1 MEQIQ
6 KTMKAVVIENS
17 GQAVVRELSTPV
29 PRTGQVLIRIEEC
42 LLCTWEQR
50 IFSGASS
57 MALPFIPGHEA
68 AGVIASVPEGTV
80 CSFRPGDRVAFKTLD
95 HCGHC
100 RYCFRGYENLCT
112 GAAEKRDYDGIPG
125 SGGLAQYIALDVGRV
140 FPVHGDIPLQEA
152 AFTEPLACCI
162 HSVRRTR
169 IGFGSRVAVIG
180 AGIMGQLHA
189 QLARLSGAQVI
200 VVEPDES
207 RRAMATSLGAHGTI
221 DPRTEQEAEEIRRLT
236 AGEGLDAVFVTTA
249 NPDIASRYI
258 GLVQNMG
265 EVVFYGSFSP
275 NREIPIDPNHIH
287 YSEKVIT
294 GSASPSV
301 NDMYTATSM
310 LAQKTI
316 PVSQFISAEYPME
329 QAQDAFEAALRADT
343 YRVVIH
349 LG

>member
-1 MEQIQ
+1 MQTIPKE
-6 KTMKAVVIENS
+6 MKAVVVEEANRS
-17 GQAVVRELSTPV
+17 SVRTIGTPV

-57 MALPFIPGHEA
+57 ISLPFIPGHEA
-68 AGVIASVPEGTV
+68 AGVIAAIPEDTV
-80 CSFRPGDRVAFKTLD
+80 CNFSVGDRVSFKTLD

-100 RYCFRGYENLCT
+100 KYCFRGFENMCT
-112 GAAEKRDYDGIPG
+112 GNAEKRSYDGLGG

-140 FPVHGDIPLQEA
+140 FPIRGDISLAEA

-162 HSVRRTR
+162 HSIRRTK
-169 IGFGSRVAVIG
+169 IGFGSRVAIVG

-189 QLARLSGAQVI
+189 LLARLSGAMVI
-200 VVEPDES
+200 VVEPDEE
-207 RRAMATSLGAHGTI
+207 RRELARSLGAHHTLNPLSG
-221 DPRTEQEAEEIRRLT
+221 DEKEQLRKLT
-236 AGEGLDAVFVTTA
+236 DGEGLDGVFITTA
-249 NPDIASRYI
+249 NPDIALRY
-258 GLVQNMG
+258 VDMVEPMG
-265 EVVFYGSFSP
+265 EVVFYGSFNP

-301 NDMYTATSM
+301 NDMYTAASM

-316 PVSQFISAEYPME
+316 SVEAFLSEEYGID
-329 QAQDAFEAALRADT
+329 QAQEAFEAALRPDT
-343 YRVVIH
+343 YRVVVH
-349 LG
+349 MK